1 MQFIILSDNSG
12 VGFGVASPCERLPG
26 QTRASGPR
34 GRAPRRARDGHAR
47 DRVHVTLN
55 LALAMVVLI
64 QFSLLMYQPIQSD
77 P

>member
-1 MQFIILSDNSG
+1 MQFIILSDNLG

-47 DRVHVTLN
+47 DGVHVTLN
-55 LALAMVVLI
+55 LAVEPPAA
-64 QFSLLMYQPIQSD
+64 QHA
-77 P
+77 

>member
-1 MQFIILSDNSG
+1 MQFIILSDNLG
-12 VGFGVASPCERLPG
+12 VGFGAASPCERLPG

-55 LALAMVVLI
+55 LAVEPYGA
-64 QFSLLMYQPIQSD
+64 P
-77 P
+77 